1 MIRTRGVPT
10 DADARKCQRECG
22 ARCCRYI
29 TVILPAPR
37 SKWDLDEWGWFLA
50 HESISIYF
58 AGRRWRMEMR
68 LRCRYLNHRN
78 ACTIYQQRP
87 EVCRFYSQEFC
98 EFSRRSQHLYHFD
111 CKEEFDRWRE
121 NRRRKQKRQRERKA
135 HAPRVSQSHA
145 SKGKART
152 P

>member
-1 MIRTRGVPT
+1 MRARGIAT
-10 DADARKCQRECG
+10 DADARKCQQECG

-50 HESISIYF
+50 HEGISIYF

-78 ACTIYQQRP
+78 ACTIYGQRP

-98 EFSRRSQHLYHFD
+98 EFSRRSKHLHHFD
-111 CKEEFDRWRE
+111 SKEEFDRWRQKKE
-121 NRRRKQKRQRERKA
+121 RDRRKRNHRAGAARSSEAPAGRRKA
-135 HAPRVSQSHA
+135 RAA
-145 SKGKART
+145 
-152 P
+152 